1 MSFKQIKGQD
11 KPISILQSYI
21 KNSRLSGGYLFSGP
35 QGVGKKLAALALAK
49 TVNCSEEGLDSCD
62 TCPSCM
68 KIANSQHP
76 DLHIIE
82 AGDSEIKIETIRQLQ
97 KDISLRPFEAKKKVF
112 IIDDAHKLTP
122 EASNAL
128 LKVLEEPP
136 KQSLIIL
143 TSDKANL
150 IFKTIVSRC
159 KTVKFSPLRRQE
171 LQRILKDDFGLESS
185 LSHFLAY
192 FSEGRLG
199 SALKMRDSDLFT
211 RKNDFLDE
219 ICLNAK
225 PRLDS
230 LPLKT
235 REDIR
240 SFLGILAAWFR
251 DIYLIKV
258 GMPHSEL
265 INLDRIKDLLKDMS
279 RFSFMQLND
288 ILDSVSDSLRFL
300 DQNVNTKL
308 LLNDL
313 GVKLW
318 KE

>member
-21 KNSRLSGGYLFSGP
+21 GYSRLEGGYLFSGP
-35 QGVGKKLAALALAK
+35 QGAGKKLTAMALAK
-49 TVNCSEEGLDSCD
+49 TVNCQEQGLNSCD
-62 TCPSCM
+62 TCPSCV
-68 KIANSQHP
+68 KIENNQHP
-76 DLHIIE
+76 DVHIIE
-82 AGDSEIKIETIRQLQ
+82 AGDSEIKIESIRQLQ
-97 KDISLRPFEAKKKVF
+97 KEISLRPFEAKMKIF

-122 EASNAL
+122 EASGAL

-143 TSDKANL
+143 ISDKPNL
-150 IFKTIVSRC
+150 LFKTIVSRC
-159 KTVKFSPLRRQE
+159 KQVKFFALRRDE
-171 LQRILKDDFGLESS
+171 LQEVLKADFGLENN

-192 FSEGRLG
+192 YAEGRLG
-199 SALKMRDSDLFT
+199 SALKMKESDLFA

-219 ICLNAK
+219 ICFSVK
-225 PRLDS
+225 PRLDN

-235 REDIR
+235 REDIK

-251 DIYLIKV
+251 DIYLIKI

-279 RFSFMQLND
+279 RFSFMQLNE
-288 ILDSVSDSLRFL
+288 ILDSISDSLRFL
-300 DQNVNTKL
+300 DQNINTKL